1 MAFFLSLRLVD
12 NNISFKI
19 LKRKQF
25 FAKIL
30 SKQPKSF
37 KNDRIKTTTLVATTK
52 NE

>member
-1 MAFFLSLRLVD
+1 MVWPFLVLVV
-12 NNISFKI
+12 NSISFKI
-19 LKRKQF
+19 LKRIQF

-37 KNDRIKTTTLVATTK
+37 KNDMIKSTTLVATTK